1 MPSTRS
7 TKDQSR
13 WRLIE
18 SKAKEKE
25 RTMEGDKVKAQV
37 EAKEKDTD
45 AVTALAEDAGKKKDA
60 VAEKD
65 EEEDHKEKENTLD
78 KYVRKV
84 TEEKVSLVEKQKDL
98 SVTTVAKQ
106 DTLHQSVIPIQEKEN
121 PKEKER
127 AFAKYTESTTK
138 IEMNKSNGMI
148 KENGRTGT
156 VMDNRTINNL
166 LVHQAKVMSGQQVR
180 QKVMKLLDASLES
193 RL

>member
-1 MPSTRS
+1 M
-7 TKDQSR
+7 
-13 WRLIE
+13 
-18 SKAKEKE
+18 
-25 RTMEGDKVKAQV
+25 
-37 EAKEKDTD
+37 
-45 AVTALAEDAGKKKDA
+45 AEDAGKEKDA

-65 EEEDHKEKENTLD
+65 EEEGHKEKENTLD

-121 PKEKER
+121 SKEKER

-138 IEMNKSNGMI
+138 IGINKSNGMI

-156 VMDNRTINNL
+156 MMDNRTINNL
-166 LVHQAKVMSGQQVR
+166 LVHHAKVMSGQQVR